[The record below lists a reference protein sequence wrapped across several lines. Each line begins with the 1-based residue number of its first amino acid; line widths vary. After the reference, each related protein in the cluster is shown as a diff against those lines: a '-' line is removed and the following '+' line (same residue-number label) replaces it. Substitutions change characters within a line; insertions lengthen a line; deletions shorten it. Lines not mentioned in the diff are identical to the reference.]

1 MLLKMKRLIPFS
13 IFLILTIFVVFFIN
27 KNSHKN
33 WQFYT
38 KETIGVNSKLHI
50 YDNLVFDEDSIVF
63 NSQNGK
69 TFSIDRNSG
78 QLNWEFQAQFYS
90 PHPPTIFEEKLYLA
104 NFDGN
109 IYSLNKNTGYKIWQ
123 FNIPGQFQPD
133 TPIIN
138 SPKNELVFFGSRD
151 GFLYALNSNTGEMI
165 WSKKFQE
172 IDTSKVFVLN
182 TIHFGSIYVDED
194 QIYVL
199 NAPEKRFYAIDQIS
213 GEVNWQIDNIS
224 FIFEAPLFLDQ
235 FIILKQEKN
244 LLSIDKKS
252 GLYKKIDKLDTSAD
266 NLDFFKI
273 KNDED
278 YILILDGR
286 ILTKITPDL
295 EKIEWQVN
303 SIGGLLHWKKRINV
317 KEVEI
322 KNGKILTQKYLKLEN
337 GNHLVAVDYK
347 EGKALWDT
355 LISASVNCQYYS
367 SEDAFIGLS
376 NGDIISVNPDS
387 GTINWQKKSD
397 GGIAEIFFIKNN
409 ILTVNHKA
417 GDKIAFNYLDRD
429 GNEIWQ
435 YVPDKNYI
443 SDDIYEDNGN
453 IYLILDDFK
462 KIIEKININDTD
474 PDQKLMKKINFLYE
488 EVEEVKDRGWPF
500 LEMKDHTP
508 FSWKVKNKFLEIRYL
523 ISYFKNIF
531 IFEKDEKISNNVFEI
546 TIKNDE
552 NLYSNKFTDLKIEA
566 TFKQKNE
573 NKKIKTKGFYY
584 DNNTWKVRFIAPKTD
599 DYDYQVKIKSPYF
612 SKKIKGNIYL
622 EKGNPEKLTVS
633 GNLFTINNKN
643 IFFPIGIQPTFLDR
657 NYNGSLIEELPD
669 SSSTEPVQDLKN
681 YSFLKLDEFLN
692 TYKNEAGMNV
702 FRYGP
707 DNWAPALLKSS
718 NIENIIFDINGGK
731 FGDILLTKLKEK
743 NFKIIMTIFG
753 FHPPYITKEEI
764 TKKENQEALKAYLNY
779 VIARFS
785 PYVDMWELSNE
796 AEANYKWYE
805 IVIDYLKNNDPYQ
818 HPISTNW
825 ETSSAKQTDF
835 LSIHWYNT
843 DKNDPGFLSGE
854 INYLNNKYSNPN
866 QPILISEFGFKNYSY
881 FEGSAESIRIMS
893 WLSAFQQMGIIFWNQ
908 GQNGIFENPNNANVY
923 LGPIERSYLLSLNNF
938 LTQDL
943 SLPLETEVVIIPGLE
958 AQGYFLKNKDTT
970 LAYFLKTNKNREEKA
985 YININFQ
992 KDALFQWID
1001 PKTNEVIEEKMFKE
1015 GRFDILI
1022 PHFEVDLAMKIV
1034 YLD

>member
-1 MLLKMKRLIPFS
+1 MKRLIPFS

-33 WQFYT
+33 WQFHT

-151 GFLYALNSNTGEMI
+151 GFLYALNRNTGEPV
-165 WSKKFQE
+165 WTKKFQE

-194 QIYVL
+194 QVYVL

-213 GEVNWQIDNIS
+213 GEINWQIDNLN
-224 FIFEAPLFLDQ
+224 FVFDAPLFLDQ
-235 FIILKQEKN
+235 FIILKQEKK
-244 LLSIDKKS
+244 LLSINKKS
-252 GLYKKIDKLDTSAD
+252 GLYKQIDKIDVSAD

-273 KNDED
+273 RGDQD
-278 YILILDGR
+278 YILILDGHT
-286 ILTKITPDL
+286 LTKITPDL
-295 EKIEWQVN
+295 EKTEWQIS
-303 SIGGLLHWKKRINV
+303 SIGSLLYWKKRIEV

-322 KNGKILTQKYLKLEN
+322 KDGKILTQKYLKLEN
-337 GNHLVAVDYK
+337 GNHLVAIDYSS
-347 EGKALWDT
+347 GKALWDT

-367 SEDAFIGLS
+367 GENAFIGLN
-376 NGDIISVNPDS
+376 NGDIISVNLDL
-387 GTINWQKKSD
+387 GKINWQRKTD
-397 GGIAEIFFIKNN
+397 GDVAKIFFIKDK
-409 ILTVNHKA
+409 ILTINHKA
-417 GDKIAFNYLDRD
+417 GDKIALNYLDTN

-443 SDDIYEDNGN
+443 LDDAYENNGN
-453 IYLILDDFK
+453 VYLILDSFK
-462 KIIEKININDTD
+462 KIIEKISINDVD
-474 PDQKLMKKINFLYE
+474 PDKKTIKKINFFY
-488 EVEEVKDRGWPF
+488 EEVKDRRGPF
-500 LEMKDHTP
+500 LEMKDKIP
-508 FSWKVKNKFLEIRYL
+508 FSWKIKDKFFKIKYL
-523 ISYFKNIF
+523 INNFGNIF
-531 IFEKDEKISNNVFEI
+531 LFEKDEKTSNNVFEI

-552 NLYSNKFTDLKIEA
+552 NLYFNKFTDLKIEA
-566 TFKQKNE
+566 TFNQKNE
-573 NKKIKTKGFYY
+573 KESITTKGFYY
-584 DNNTWKVRFIAPKTD
+584 DNNTWKVRFIAPEKGSFE
-599 DYDYQVKIKSPYF
+599 YKIRIKSPYF
-612 SKKIKGNIYL
+612 SKKIKGGVDL
-622 EKGNPEKLTVS
+622 EKGNPEKLTIS
-633 GNLFTINNKN
+633 ENLFTINDKN

-669 SSSTEPVQDLKN
+669 SNTEEPVQNPEN
-681 YSFLKLDEFLN
+681 YSFSELDEFLN
-692 TYKNEAGMNV
+692 VYKDEAGMNI

-707 DNWAPALLKSS
+707 DNWAPALWKS
-718 NIENIIFDINGGK
+718 IVMENIIFDVNGGK

-743 NFKIIMTIFG
+743 DFKIIMTIFG
-753 FHPPYITKEEI
+753 FHPPYITREEI
-764 TKKENQEALKAYLNY
+764 DKKENQEALKAYLDY

-796 AEANYKWYE
+796 AEASYEWYE
-805 IVIDYLKNNDPYQ
+805 VVINYLKNNDPYQ

-825 ETSSAKQTDF
+825 ETSSAEKTDF
-835 LSIHWYNT
+835 LSIHWYNMN
-843 DKNDPGFLSGE
+843 KNDPGFLSGE

-866 QPILISEFGFKNYSY
+866 QPVLISEFGFKNYSH

-893 WLSAFQQMGIIFWNQ
+893 WLSAFQQMGLIFWNQ
-908 GQNGIFENPNNANVY
+908 GQNGIYENPNNANVY
-923 LGPIERSYLLSLNNF
+923 LGPIERNYLLNLNNF
-938 LTQDL
+938 LTQGL
-943 SLPLETEVVIIPGLE
+943 SLPLETETMIIPSLE
-958 AQGYFLKNKDTT
+958 AQAYFLKNDNVS
-970 LAYFLKTNKNREEKA
+970 LAYFLKTNKDRQEKA
-985 YININFQ
+985 YMNIDFK
-992 KDALFQWID
+992 KDAIFQWVD
-1001 PKTNEVIEEKMFKE
+1001 PKTNKIIEESVFKK

-1022 PHFEVDLAMKIV
+1022 PHFEIDLAMKIV